1 MKDADA
7 TRRATAEEA
16 TVTHAGAEASGAN
29 QTGRPARDGDGARVP
44 ARRAVKPAR
53 GGRGG
58 KGPKCAE
65 ADADPDQ
72 LWDDL
77 ARTILDL

>member
-1 MKDADA
+1 M
-7 TRRATAEEA
+7 
-16 TVTHAGAEASGAN
+16 
-29 QTGRPARDGDGARVP
+29 P

-65 ADADPDQ
+65 ADADPDE

-77 ARTILDL
+77 ALSQLVSTGDLFVDQNEHLASVDLALLETVAKACYA